1 MRVGGKRRIIIPNA
15 LGYTQAGL
23 GPFPGDAGNRQT
35 LNRQLRLMEDKSDAA
50 IIMDVVLVDARAD
63 DADPGYYDDEDF
75 SPQVLDLVFNRIDA
89 IKQNVGK

>member
-1 MRVGGKRRIIIPNA
+1 
-15 LGYTQAGL
+15 
-23 GPFPGDAGNRQT
+23 
-35 LNRQLRLMEDKSDAA
+35 MEDKSDAA
-50 IIMDVVLVDARAD
+50 IIMDVVLVDAFDD